1 MSEKPTLLPSKLEM
15 SRKRMGAP
23 ISIDDSGRKDERI
36 QWNSLRIAKRIV
48 RQTECVEEVIEAKWS
63 E

>member
-1 MSEKPTLLPSKLEM
+1 MPEKNTRLPSKLEM
-15 SRKRMGAP
+15 IGKRMDAP
-23 ISIDDSGRKDERI
+23 ISIDDSGRKDERT
-36 QWNSLRIAKRIV
+36 QWNSLRIVKKIV